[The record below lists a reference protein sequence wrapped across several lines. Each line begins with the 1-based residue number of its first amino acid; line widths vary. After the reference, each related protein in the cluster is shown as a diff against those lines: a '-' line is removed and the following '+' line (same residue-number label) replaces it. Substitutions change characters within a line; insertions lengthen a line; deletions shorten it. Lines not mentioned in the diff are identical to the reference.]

1 MAFGITPKYSEDVY
15 FENYTPAQFLVLGL
29 EAVRELGW
37 RINFASATGF
47 LASTNKGFLSWN
59 AEISFI
65 MDDEKAIVLSKSA
78 GNEMIDFGKNKKT
91 VAQFT
96 EAFVNQK
103 YALTTE
109 DLDRRYEEMKN
120 KLATPE
126 QDILSLPPQ
135 TQSEKFT
142 GFLSMFIPREGY
154 YITPIILNLNILVWI
169 AMVLSG
175 ANWFL
180 PGTEVLIKWGAN
192 FRPITLEG
200 EWWRLIT
207 NIFLHIGIL
216 HLLMNMYAL
225 VYIGILLEPRLG
237 RTSFLTAYFLT
248 GVAAS
253 TASLYW
259 HSLTVSAGASG
270 AIFGM
275 YGIFL
280 SMLTTNLIEKETRK
294 ALLTSIG
301 IFVGYNLLNGVKGG
315 IDNAAHIGG
324 LISGMIIGYVLI
336 PGLKK
341 PEKSNG
347 KYVALGTAAFIVLLS
362 SFIAIKK
369 IPNDI
374 VKYQE
379 KIQEFISMEQTALT
393 IFRKNYGTSNESRLQ
408 DIKQKGIDNWN
419 RSLALLNEIEKFDLP
434 DVLHEKDKKL
444 IAYCNLRIQSYQLM
458 YKKYDENTDKYDD
471 EIREDNR
478 QIKDIIDNLKAGK

>member
-1 MAFGITPKYSEDVY
+1 
-15 FENYTPAQFLVLGL
+15 
-29 EAVRELGW
+29 
-37 RINFASATGF
+37 
-47 LASTNKGFLSWN
+47 
-59 AEISFI
+59 
-65 MDDEKAIVLSKSA
+65 
-78 GNEMIDFGKNKKT
+78 
-91 VAQFT
+91 
-96 EAFVNQK
+96 
-103 YALTTE
+103 
-109 DLDRRYEEMKN
+109 
-120 KLATPE
+120 
-126 QDILSLPPQ
+126 
-135 TQSEKFT
+135 
-142 GFLSMFIPREGY
+142 MFIPREGY